1 MAPSLVYQKPW
12 SDIMG
17 LLKVKEDFRAGRLMD
32 LLREDCDDTQTTY
45 IGLVCIAGMQQGC
58 IRL

>member
-1 MAPSLVYQKPW
+1 
-12 SDIMG
+12 MG